1 MNFRLKISSI
11 MTDQDIQ
18 ITNSYLIFQLHNERF
33 AVHVGKVLNILEL
46 VPITK
51 VPKSPEYLKG
61 VINLR
66 GSVLGV
72 MDIKMKFDFPNTD
85 YTKETSILVL
95 QVTIDKDSAD
105 VGAIVDSV
113 HDVIEVDEKQIL
125 PPLSVGIKFKS
136 DFVTGI
142 IKHKEQF
149 IMVLDI
155 DKLFNTEIEAIVDNL
170 S

>member
-1 MNFRLKISSI
+1 MANEE
-11 MTDQDIQ
+11 IQ
-18 ITNSYLIFQLHNERF
+18 ITNSYLTFQLHNERF
-33 AVHVGKVLNILEL
+33 AVHVSKVLNILEL

-72 MDIKMKFDFPNTD
+72 MDIKMKFDFPIID

-95 QVTIDKDSAD
+95 QVVIDDDITD

-142 IKHKEQF
+142 IKHNKQF
-149 IMVLDI
+149 IMVLDM
-155 DKLFNTEIEAIVDNL
+155 DKLFNTEIKAAIEEL
-170 S
+170 T

>member
-1 MNFRLKISSI
+1 MLI
-11 MTDQDIQ
+11 MANEDIQ
-18 ITNSYLIFQLHNERF
+18 ITNSYLTFQLDNERF
-33 AVHVGKVLNILEL
+33 AVHVSKVLNILEL

-72 MDIKMKFDFPNTD
+72 MDIKMKFDFPITD

-95 QVTIDKDSAD
+95 QVVIDKDSVD

-113 HDVIEVDEKQIL
+113 HDVIEVDEKEIL

-136 DFVTGI
+136 DYVTGV
-142 IKHKEQF
+142 IKYKEQF
-149 IMVLDI
+149 IMVLDM
-155 DKLFNTEIEAIVDNL
+155 DKLFNTEIKPIVD
-170 S
+170 

>member
-1 MNFRLKISSI
+1 MAN
-11 MTDQDIQ
+11 QEIQ
-18 ITNSYLIFQLHNERF
+18 ITNSYLTFQLHNERF
-33 AVHVGKVLNILEL
+33 AVHVSKVLNILEL

-51 VPKSPEYLKG
+51 VPKSPDYLKG

-72 MDIKMKFDFPNTD
+72 MDIKMKFDFPISD

-95 QVTIDKDSAD
+95 QVMIDGDITD

-113 HDVIEVDEKQIL
+113 HDVIEVDEKEIL

-142 IKHKEQF
+142 IKHKELF
-149 IMVLDI
+149 IMVLDM
-155 DKLFNTEIEAIVDNL
+155 DKMFNTEIKSTIEEL

>member
-1 MNFRLKISSI
+1 MANEE
-11 MTDQDIQ
+11 IQ
-18 ITNSYLIFQLHNERF
+18 ITNSYLTFQLHNERF
-33 AVHVGKVLNILEL
+33 AVHVSKVLNILEL

-72 MDIKMKFDFPNTD
+72 MDIKMKFDFPITD

-95 QVTIDKDSAD
+95 QVVIDDDITD

-142 IKHKEQF
+142 IKHNKQF
-149 IMVLDI
+149 IMVLDM
-155 DKLFNTEIEAIVDNL
+155 DKLFNTEIKAAIEEL
-170 S
+170 T

>member
-1 MNFRLKISSI
+1 MANEE
-11 MTDQDIQ
+11 IQ
-18 ITNSYLIFQLHNERF
+18 ITNSYLTFQLHNERF
-33 AVHVGKVLNILEL
+33 AVHVSKVLNILEL

-72 MDIKMKFDFPNTD
+72 MDIKMNFDFPITD

-95 QVTIDKDSAD
+95 QVMIDDDITD

-113 HDVIEVDEKQIL
+113 HDVIEVDEKEIL

-142 IKHKEQF
+142 IKHNEQF
-149 IMVLDI
+149 IMVLDM
-155 DKLFNTEIEAIVDNL
+155 DKMFNTEIKSTMEEF

>member
-1 MNFRLKISSI
+1 MANEE
-11 MTDQDIQ
+11 IQ
-18 ITNSYLIFQLHNERF
+18 ITNSYLTFQLHNERF
-33 AVHVGKVLNILEL
+33 AVHVSKVLNILEL

-72 MDIKMKFDFPNTD
+72 MDIKMKFDFPISD

-95 QVTIDKDSAD
+95 QVMIDGDITD

-113 HDVIEVDEKQIL
+113 HDVIEVDEKEIL

-149 IMVLDI
+149 IMVLDM
-155 DKLFNTEIEAIVDNL
+155 DKMFNTEIKSTMEEF

>member
-1 MNFRLKISSI
+1 MANEE
-11 MTDQDIQ
+11 IQ
-18 ITNSYLIFQLHNERF
+18 ITNSYLTFQLHNERF
-33 AVHVGKVLNILEL
+33 AVHVSKVLNILEL

-72 MDIKMKFDFPNTD
+72 MDIKMKFDFPIID

-95 QVTIDKDSAD
+95 QVVIDDDITD

-142 IKHKEQF
+142 IKHNKQF
-149 IMVLDI
+149 IMVLDM
-155 DKLFNTEIEAIVDNL
+155 DKLFNTEIKAAIEEL
-170 S
+170 A

>member
-1 MNFRLKISSI
+1 MANE
-11 MTDQDIQ
+11 DIQ
-18 ITNSYLIFQLHNERF
+18 ITNSYLTFQLDNERF
-33 AVHVGKVLNILEL
+33 AVHVSKVLNILEL

-72 MDIKMKFDFPNTD
+72 MDIKMKFDFPITD
-85 YTKETSILVL
+85 YSKETSILVL
-95 QVTIDKDSAD
+95 QVIIDEDNVD

-113 HDVIEVDEKQIL
+113 HDVIEVDEKEIL

-136 DFVTGI
+136 DYVTGV
-142 IKHKEQF
+142 IKYKEQF
-149 IMVLDI
+149 IMVLDM
-155 DKLFNTEIEAIVDNL
+155 DKLFNTEIKTTGE
-170 S
+170 

>member
-1 MNFRLKISSI
+1 MANEE
-11 MTDQDIQ
+11 IQ
-18 ITNSYLIFQLHNERF
+18 ITNSYLTFQLHNERF
-33 AVHVGKVLNILEL
+33 AVHVSKVLNILEL

-72 MDIKMKFDFPNTD
+72 MDIKMKFDFPITD

-95 QVTIDKDSAD
+95 QVIIDDDITD

-136 DFVTGI
+136 DFVTGV
-142 IKHKEQF
+142 IKHNEQF
-149 IMVLDI
+149 IMVLDM
-155 DKLFNTEIEAIVDNL
+155 DKLFNTEIKAAVEEL
-170 S
+170 T

>member
-1 MNFRLKISSI
+1 MANEE
-11 MTDQDIQ
+11 IQ
-18 ITNSYLIFQLHNERF
+18 ITNSYLTFQLHNERF
-33 AVHVGKVLNILEL
+33 AVHVSKVLNILEL

-72 MDIKMKFDFPNTD
+72 MDIKMKFDFPISD

-95 QVTIDKDSAD
+95 QVMIDGDITD

-113 HDVIEVDEKQIL
+113 HDVIEVDEKEIL

-142 IKHKEQF
+142 IKYKEQF
-149 IMVLDI
+149 IMVLDM
-155 DKLFNTEIEAIVDNL
+155 DKMFNTEIKSTMEEF